1 MPKMLVNFIK
11 IAVYILI
18 MSSLG
23 ACSSTN
29 TRFESPKITAFPAFS
44 DFVFLYIENK
54 FIDNNGYL
62 AKIEYQNLTPLLLAR
77 APIIFNKKAL
87 NAEIYKTYRGSFSIN
102 DHESKFIPAISDL
115 SHKGKFIVVFRN
127 TDAISSTLRNQ
138 YGVPLG
144 APDIKLNFSVDV
156 YNPTTM
162 KKVWYGVF
170 DGKLSTATIAGGVIN
185 QDFVDRMLENIVDS
199 MIQKQVITPGKK

>member
-1 MPKMLVNFIK
+1 MSKMLIFFIK
-11 IAVYILI
+11 TVAYILI
-18 MSSLG
+18 ISSIG

-54 FIDNNGYL
+54 FIDNNGHL
-62 AKIEYQNLTPLLLAR
+62 AKIEYQNLTPLLLTR
-77 APIIFNKKAL
+77 APIIFNKKTL

-102 DHESKFIPAISDL
+102 DQESKIIPAISDL
-115 SHKGKFIVVFRN
+115 SHKGKFIIVFRN
-127 TDAISSTLRNQ
+127 TDAISVTLRNR

-144 APDIKLNFSVDV
+144 APDVKLNFSVDV

-162 KKVWYGVF
+162 KKVWFGVF
-170 DGKLSTATIAGGVIN
+170 DGKLSTAVIAGGVVN
-185 QDFVDRMLENIVDS
+185 QDFVDRILENIVDS
-199 MIQKQVITPGKK
+199 MIQKQVITPGNT